1 MATLTLNLGFNRA
14 PNTRGLFDG
23 AVRVEGAELK
33 LQSEFGAGLDNV
45 GARHRKIIAG
55 EFDGGELSISSFI
68 LARRRGLRLR
78 ALPVFLSRKFRHRC
92 MYLPVKS
99 PLRDPSE
106 LKGKK
111 ITIHRY
117 NATTPVWLKG
127 ILQNEYGVKPET
139 VEWCVAE
146 PDIAEESLRPPPPEI
161 RVRLIPEPRTREHAI
176 ELLERGEIDAALEP
190 YDSLAVN
197 PNLRRIFPDHRRVEE
212 DFFRRTGCFP
222 INHLFVLK
230 EEIAEANPWVVE
242 GLLNAFRE
250 AEKVADR
257 YRNEKQK
264 EEAAWEKKTMGGDFA
279 YSLNKGPARKSL
291 ETLFTYQMQQ
301 GILDKKPDLTSLFFP
316 QVLSL

>member
-1 MATLTLNLGFNRA
+1 MAILTLNLGVNCA
-14 PNTRGLFDG
+14 PDTRGLFDG

-33 LQSEFGAGLDNV
+33 LQSEFGEGLDNV

-68 LARRRGLRLR
+68 LARRRSMRLR

-92 MYLPVKS
+92 MYLPVNS
-99 PLRDPSE
+99 PLRNPSD
-106 LKGKK
+106 LAGKK

-127 ILQNEYGVKPET
+127 ILQNEYGVRPET

-161 RVRLIPEPRTREHAI
+161 RVRLIPEPRTRERAI
-176 ELLERGEIDAALEP
+176 EMVERGEVDAALEP
-190 YDSLAVN
+190 YDALASN
-197 PNLRRIFPDHRRVEE
+197 PKLRRIFPDHRRVEE

-230 EEIAEANPWVVE
+230 EEIADAHPWVVE

-250 AEKVADR
+250 AESVADR

-264 EEAAWEKKTMGGDFA
+264 
-279 YSLNKGPARKSL
+279 
-291 ETLFTYQMQQ
+291 
-301 GILDKKPDLTSLFFP
+301 
-316 QVLSL
+316 

>member
-1 MATLTLNLGFNRA
+1 MSTLTLNLGFNRA

-23 AVRVEGAELK
+23 SVRVEGAELK
-33 LQSEFGAGLDNV
+33 LQSEFGEGLDNV

-55 EFDGGELSISSFI
+55 DFDGGELSISSYI
-68 LARRRGLRLR
+68 LARKRGLRLR

-106 LKGKK
+106 LAGKK

-139 VEWCVAE
+139 VEWFVAE
-146 PDIAEESLRPPPPEI
+146 PDIAEESRHPPPPEI

-176 ELLERGEIDAALEP
+176 EMLERGEVDAALEP
-190 YDSLAVN
+190 YDALGAN
-197 PNLRRIFPDHRRVEE
+197 PKLRRIVPDHRRVEE

-250 AEKVADR
+250 AETMGDR

-264 EEAAWEKKTMGGDFA
+264 EEAAWEKKVMGGEFA

-301 GILDKKPDLTSLFFP
+301 GTLDKKPDLESLFFP
-316 QVLSL
+316 QVLNL

>member
-1 MATLTLNLGFNRA
+1 MATLTLNLGFNHA

-33 LQSEFGAGLDNV
+33 LQSEFGEGLDNV
-45 GARHRKIIAG
+45 GARHRKIVAG

-68 LARRRGLRLR
+68 LARRRGMRLR

-106 LKGKK
+106 LAGKK

-139 VEWCVAE
+139 VEWFVAE

-161 RVRLIPEPRTREHAI
+161 RVRLIPEPRTRERAI
-176 ELLERGEIDAALEP
+176 EMLERGEIDAALEP

-197 PNLRRIFPDHRRVEE
+197 PKLRRIFPDHRRVEE

-250 AEKVADR
+250 AEAMGDR

-264 EEAAWEKKTMGGDFA
+264 EEAAWEKKVMGGEFV
-279 YSLNKGPARKSL
+279 YSLNRGPARKSL

-301 GILDKKPDLTSLFFP
+301 GILDKKPDLASLFFP

>member
-14 PNTRGLFDG
+14 PNTQGLFDG
-23 AVRVEGAELK
+23 AVRVAGAELK

-55 EFDGGELSISSFI
+55 EFDGGELSISSYI
-68 LARRRGLRLR
+68 LARKRGLRLR

-106 LKGKK
+106 LAGKK

-139 VEWCVAE
+139 VEWFVAE

-161 RVRLIPEPRTREHAI
+161 RVRLIPEPRTRERAI
-176 ELLERGEIDAALEP
+176 EMLERGEVDAALEP
-190 YDSLAVN
+190 YDALGDN
-197 PNLRRIFPDHRRVEE
+197 PKLRRIFPDHRRVEE
-212 DFFRRTGCFP
+212 DFFHRTGCFP

-250 AEKVADR
+250 AEAMGDR

-264 EEAAWEKKTMGGDFA
+264 EEAAWEKKVMGGEFA

-291 ETLFTYQMQQ
+291 ETLFTYQIQQ
-301 GILDKKPDLTSLFFP
+301 GILDKKPDIESLFFP
-316 QVLSL
+316 QVLNL

>member
-33 LQSEFGAGLDNV
+33 LQSEFGEGLDNI

>member
-33 LQSEFGAGLDNV
+33 LQSEFGEGLDNV

-68 LARRRGLRLR
+68 LARRRGMRLR

>member
-23 AVRVEGAELK
+23 SVRVAGAELK

-55 EFDGGELSISSFI
+55 EFDGGELSISSYI
-68 LARRRGLRLR
+68 LARRRGMRLR

-92 MYLPVKS
+92 MYLPVNS

-106 LKGKK
+106 LAGKK

-127 ILQNEYGVKPET
+127 ILQNEYSVKPET
-139 VEWCVAE
+139 VEWLVAE

-161 RVRLIPEPRTREHAI
+161 RVRLISEPRTREHAI

-190 YDSLAVN
+190 YDSLAAN
-197 PNLRRIFPDHRRVEE
+197 SKLRRIFPDHRHAEE

-230 EEIAEANPWVVE
+230 EEIAERHPSIVE
-242 GLLNAFRE
+242 ALLNAFRQ
-250 AEKVADR
+250 AESMADR

-264 EEAAWEKKTMGGDFA
+264 EEAAWEKKVMGGEFA

-301 GILDKKPDLTSLFFP
+301 GILDKKPDLASLFFP